1 MKKQSA
7 LLLFSVLLFQQVAGA
22 LAFPI
27 AKYGLMVIEPF
38 TFAFY
43 RFVASSILLLV
54 IVRIR
59 FKENTRSVEKK
70 DYLKI
75 IGLGFLIIPFNQ
87 LAYLYGQKLTAA
99 GHGAL
104 LFATAPIWIF
114 LGALIFLKEK
124 FNFRRALGVV
134 LGLIGVTIIIVS
146 GAIEIGTEYLLGD
159 FIILMA
165 VIVWAGYTIFGKPL
179 VLKYG
184 AFRVTAYALASGSV
198 MYFPIGLYQ
207 AVRFDYSNASFG
219 AWMSVFY
226 MAFGVSIVAYVLWY
240 WVLKYMEAT
249 RIAVFHNIQPVIA
262 TLMAYIFLGESI
274 GWSFVIGGGIV
285 LSGVIITEL

>member
-1 MKKQSA
+1 MKRKST

-43 RFVASSILLLV
+43 RFVVSAILLLV

-59 FKENTRSVEKK
+59 SGADTIPVERK

-104 LFATAPIWIF
+104 LFSTAPIWIF
-114 LGALIFLKEK
+114 MGALIFLKEK

-134 LGLIGVTIIIVS
+134 LGLIGVTIIIAT

-159 FIILMA
+159 FIIILA

-179 VLKYG
+179 VIKYG

-207 AVRFDYSNASFG
+207 AVRFDYSKASFG

-240 WVLKYMEAT
+240 WVLKYMEVT
-249 RIAVFHNIQPVIA
+249 RVAVFQNIQPVIA
-262 TLMAYIFLGESI
+262 TLVAYLFLGESI
-274 GWSFVIGGGIV
+274 GWSFVIGGVIV
-285 LSGVIITEL
+285 LAGVVITEM